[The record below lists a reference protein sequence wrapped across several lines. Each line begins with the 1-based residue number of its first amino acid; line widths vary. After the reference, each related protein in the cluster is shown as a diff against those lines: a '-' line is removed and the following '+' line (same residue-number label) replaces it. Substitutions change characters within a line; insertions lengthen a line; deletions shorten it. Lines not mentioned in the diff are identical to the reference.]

1 MTTQGILPTWEKSF
15 FFDRNYNL
23 RWNITKSISIDYMAR
38 VNAIVDEPA
47 GDINTQAK
55 RDSIKSSLRHLGRMK
70 TYDQDVGITYR
81 IPIDKTPL
89 TDWINSDF
97 RYRVGYTW
105 AAGATDQA
113 DTLGNTVQNNRD
125 FGLNGKFDFVK
136 LYNKSKLL
144 KDINS
149 PSRSARR
156 PTSSRQQSDT
166 TTVQK
171 RDNKFGKG
179 LLRFLM
185 MVRSVNF
192 SYNNRQ
198 GTILPGYTPSV
209 FLFGMDS
216 SFSAPGWDF
225 VFGSQS
231 RAIQE
236 RAVRNDWLARSE
248 FLSYPFTQY
257 NNIDLK
263 LTANIEPIPDMR
275 IQLVA
280 NKVNSNNFHEIF
292 RYSSDTLNDGSLQQ
306 VPVQLAPTRT
316 GSYSITIITIGTS
329 FVKDDIDNSN
339 ETFKNFEDYR
349 DIIKNRLNAI
359 NPAGE
364 FNSNSQD
371 VLIPSFLAA
380 YQDQDPLT
388 IPLTSFPKWPLP
400 NWRLDYTGLGKIPAL
415 KNIFSSINITHA
427 YSSTY
432 SVNNYANSLLYDNF
446 INLDY
451 SIEDTPPGFVQNEN
465 GDLIPVY
472 VISQAIISE
481 RFSPLI
487 GLNLRTKNRL
497 TARIEYKTER
507 NLALNMSNAQ
517 ITELKSKDFSVDIG
531 WTKTKLRLP
540 VKFRGNTVVLDNDI
554 QFWINLTIRDTKTTQ
569 RKIDETNTI
578 TQGNINFQL
587 RPTIQYT
594 INQRLNMTF
603 YFERN
608 INEPLISSSFKRST
622 TSFGTQIRFSLA
634 Q

>member
-1 MTTQGILPTWEKSF
+1 
-15 FFDRNYNL
+15 
-23 RWNITKSISIDYMAR
+23 MAR

-47 GDINTQAK
+47 GDIDTEAK
-55 RDSIKSSLRHLGRMK
+55 RDSIITNLKNFGRMK
-70 TYDQDVGITYR
+70 TFDQDIGLTYR

-105 AAGATDQA
+105 KAGATDQA
-113 DTLGNTVQNNRD
+113 DTLGNTVQNQRD
-125 FGLNGKFDFVK
+125 WGLTGKFDLVK

-149 PSRSARR
+149 PPRSSRR
-156 PTSSRQQSDT
+156 PAASRPSETDT
-166 TTVQK
+166 LVQK

-179 LLRFLM
+179 FLRFLM

-192 SYNNRQ
+192 TYSNRE
-198 GTILPGYTPSV
+198 GTVLPGYTPSV

-216 SFSAPGWDF
+216 SWSAPGWDF

-231 RAIQE
+231 REIQN
-236 RAVRNDWLARSE
+236 RAVENDWLARSE
-248 FLSYPFTQY
+248 FLSFPFTQY

-263 LTANIEPIPDMR
+263 LTANIEPAPDLR

-280 NKVNSNNFHEIF
+280 NKISTDNFHEIF
-292 RYSSDTLNDGSLQQ
+292 RYNTDTLDDGTIGK

-316 GSYSITIITIGTS
+316 GNYSITMVTIGTS
-329 FVKDDIDNSN
+329 FVKDDVDNTN
-339 ETFKNFEDYR
+339 TTFKTFEENRYIIR
-349 DIIKNRLNAI
+349 DRLNSLV
-359 NPAGE
+359 PSGE
-364 FNSNSQD
+364 FDLNSQD
-371 VLIPSFLAA
+371 VLIPAYLAA
-380 YQDQDPLT
+380 YQDKDPYS

-415 KNIFSSINITHA
+415 KNVFSSINITHA

-432 SVNNYANSLLYDNF
+432 SVNNYANSLLYDQF
-446 INLDY
+446 INLDNA
-451 SIEDTPPGFVQNEN
+451 IEDTPPGFLTNDN
-465 GDLIPVY
+465 NDLVPVY
-472 VISQAIISE
+472 VIAQAIISE
-481 RFSPLI
+481 RFAPLI

-497 TARIEYKTER
+497 TARIEYKKER

-517 ITELKSKDFSVDIG
+517 ITELSSKDFSVDVG

-540 VKFRGNTVVLDNDI
+540 LKFRGNTIVLDNDI
-554 QFWINLTIRDTKTTQ
+554 QFRINFTIRDTKTIQ

-608 INEPLISSSFKRST
+608 INEPLISSSFKRAT